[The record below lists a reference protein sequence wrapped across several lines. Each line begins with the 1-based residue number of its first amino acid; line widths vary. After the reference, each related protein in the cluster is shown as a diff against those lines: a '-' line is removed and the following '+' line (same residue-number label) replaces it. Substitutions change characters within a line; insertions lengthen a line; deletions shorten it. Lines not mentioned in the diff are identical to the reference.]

1 TSTQSITRRDLL
13 KADQKISD
21 AVPLVVFMDDGGD
34 RYYASPVTINS
45 GPWRLRLEA
54 SNPDPNAYVNDF
66 IYARFWFVPEDY
78 SFNYI
83 EPHKYRDQTEF

>member
-1 TSTQSITRRDLL
+1 
-13 KADQKISD
+13 
-21 AVPLVVFMDDGGD
+21 
-34 RYYASPVTINS
+34 PVTINS

-83 EPHKYRDQTEF
+83 EPHKYRDQTEFYFNVSPSGGSTFVRDTPTDLSQLMVFPP